1 MTLLQFVGLAFAF
14 YIIAA
19 LIYAYIQRSRQRD
32 LVEIRRVTATASGT
46 TSTYSEGGGGAFS
59 ASQHLGSK
67 CFLPG
72 SHEETVWRAEMSVL
86 REEHPGSHTSMDR
99 VDFTVESQ
107 YVSEE
112 EAASLL
118 GKKRA
123 VQI

>member
-1 MTLLQFVGLAFAF
+1 
-14 YIIAA
+14 
-19 LIYAYIQRSRQRD
+19 
-32 LVEIRRVTATASGT
+32 
-46 TSTYSEGGGGAFS
+46 
-59 ASQHLGSK
+59 
-67 CFLPG
+67 
-72 SHEETVWRAEMSVL
+72 MSVL